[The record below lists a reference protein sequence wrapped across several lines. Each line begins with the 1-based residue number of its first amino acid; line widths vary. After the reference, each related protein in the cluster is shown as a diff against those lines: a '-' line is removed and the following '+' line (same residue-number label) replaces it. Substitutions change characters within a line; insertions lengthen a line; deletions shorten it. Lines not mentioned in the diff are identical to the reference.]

1 MWRVSSRTTY
11 YLSEIWLNLRAATGM
26 SLGAVFTIAIAVSIF
41 GGFLTVQRNVALLAQ
56 AWANRLPI
64 VLFLREEVQQDDLES
79 LQNRLSQ
86 LLGVAGVQHVSKQE
100 ALEEFRLKL
109 PAAAQVL
116 DELPENPLPAS
127 LVVQYD
133 RRAAGAR
140 KLGELR
146 AELSRWPAIEEV
158 VAGPESAPRLGKIH
172 QRLTYLS
179 AGIGALLALG
189 LLLIIINTVRMTIET
204 RKDEISIIG
213 LVGASNAFIRLPLI
227 CEGMLQ
233 ALLGGLLAAAL
244 LYGVQALWPQQLVA
258 FLPRLET
265 VLPFQPLPWPLMA
278 SLVAAVVFLG
288 LVGSFVSVLRHV
300 RT

>member
-1 MWRVSSRTTY
+1 
-11 YLSEIWLNLRAATGM
+11 
-26 SLGAVFTIAIAVSIF
+26 
-41 GGFLTVQRNVALLAQ
+41 
-56 AWANRLPI
+56 
-64 VLFLREEVQQDDLES
+64 
-79 LQNRLSQ
+79 
-86 LLGVAGVQHVSKQE
+86 
-100 ALEEFRLKL
+100 
-109 PAAAQVL
+109 
-116 DELPENPLPAS
+116 
-127 LVVQYD
+127 
-133 RRAAGAR
+133 
-140 KLGELR
+140 
-146 AELSRWPAIEEV
+146 
-158 VAGPESAPRLGKIH
+158 
-172 QRLTYLS
+172 
-179 AGIGALLALG
+179 
-189 LLLIIINTVRMTIET
+189 MTIET